1 MLVLYLNFDFTII
14 STQLA
19 RHNDHLPCH
28 YHNMVTIAISSPR
41 FKFISHLTFSFHYPN
56 SFILALNFLD
66 LMFLCLV
73 FISTVSW
80 RNLKWGFHSMHLLKC

>member
-1 MLVLYLNFDFTII
+1 MIT

-19 RHNDHLPCH
+19 RYDDYLPSR
-28 YHNMVTIAISSPR
+28 YHNMVTTTVSSPR

-56 SFILALNFLD
+56 SLILALNFLD

-73 FISTVSW
+73 FISALS
-80 RNLKWGFHSMHLLKC
+80 